1 MWPFR
6 SRVTFERRSGKIAAR
21 VAKIP
26 TSDLPVWADQA
37 INDAGRSLTAWR
49 RRGERADLEE
59 AILGAE
65 ALAEI
70 LRAIRER
77 T

>member
-1 MWPFR
+1 MIFKR
-6 SRVTFERRSGKIAAR
+6 RVTFERKSSKIAAR
-21 VAKIP
+21 VAKIA

-37 INDAGRSLTAWR
+37 INDTGRSLTAWR

-70 LRAIRER
+70 LRSIRDR

>member
-1 MWPFR
+1 MFKR
-6 SRVTFERRSGKIAAR
+6 RATFERKASKIAAR

-26 TSDLPVWADQA
+26 TSELPIWADQA
-37 INDAGRSLTAWR
+37 INDTGRSLTAWR
-49 RRGERADLEE
+49 RRGDRVDLEE

-65 ALAEI
+65 ALSEI
-70 LRAIRER
+70 LRSVRDR